1 MVEPVVIQTQ
11 PGMTDVVI
19 VPLGAIGWTLR
30 GEVARYLPPREPKR
44 RNRPV

>member
-1 MVEPVVIQTQ
+1 MTVLIVLVI
-11 PGMTDVVI
+11 GAAVL

-44 RNRPV
+44 RRRPF